1 MTDEQILAEL
11 TEIFRGVFD
20 DDDLQITPASTADD
34 IPTWDS
40 LNHINIVVATEMR
53 FQIKFQTSEIE
64 SLKNV
69 GELVDLVAAKIG
81 RR

>member
-1 MTDEQILAEL
+1 MTNEQILAEL

-20 DDDLQITPASTADD
+20 DDELQITPATTAAD

-64 SLKNV
+64 ELKNV
-69 GELVDLVAAKIG
+69 GELVELIAAKTG
-81 RR
+81 KR

>member
-1 MTDEQILAEL
+1 MTNEQILAEL